1 MDKSDK
7 RRAHYRARRLA
18 ELRQAACVVRS
29 EGVTLTLHR
38 DGAVTVQREKE
49 NHSPSPAG
57 LQSSADKTITHDNCK
72 SLHAAAASEARTE
85 LSKKQRDEQ
94 RSRERLRDH
103 KEAQACGARWLPIV
117 QCLLCG
123 SRVKF
128 RSAVVAEH
136 KRHKLALR
144 EEARALTA
152 DLKIHRLFSVYWRR
166 YSESV
171 AGRAIIRSDA
181 HRNFRSLS
189 LFYKRTRDVE
199 AAQAMN
205 SSPTSSC
212 RELSPPGRRLTS
224 ARDADEHTP
233 PDDRGA
239 KRAENRQQKS
249 RGGRSRRL

>member
-117 QCLLCG
+117 QCLLYR

-128 RSAVVAEH
+128 RNALVAEH
-136 KRHKLALR
+136 KRHKLAQR
-144 EEARALTA
+144 EEARALMA
-152 DLKIHRLFSVYWRR
+152 DLKFHRLFNTYRR
-166 YSESV
+166 LFTR
-171 AGRAIIRSDA
+171 RAAYQAIQRSDA
-181 HRNFRSLS
+181 RINFRDMCLC
-189 LFYKRTRDVE
+189 YKLKSDVE
-199 AAQAMN
+199 AAHSLD
-205 SSPTSSC
+205 SSPTPSC
-212 RELSPPGRRLTS
+212 PELSPPGRRLY
-224 ARDADEHTP
+224 
-233 PDDRGA
+233 
-239 KRAENRQQKS
+239 
-249 RGGRSRRL
+249 L